1 MHTRQTHANTTRH
14 DDPCDDWQPIGDYVR
29 TLMANAAEK
38 QAQRERALEEF
49 CALED
54 AHDNAAFI
62 MNYTRFGG

>member
-14 DDPCDDWQPIGDYVR
+14 DDPCDEWKPIGSFVR
-29 TLMANAAEK
+29 ELVANAAAK

-62 MNYTRFGG
+62 MTYTRFGG